1 MNIEG
6 NGAPSKST
14 VGAIGDQYT
23 DSLTGTVYECAYIV
37 RTEKYNSSDV
47 EYIWKKV
54 IEEDKDSGGSGSS
67 INIQTAKVG
76 QTIVVKS
83 VDAAGKP
90 TAWYSKSIE
99 KAISSGGATISMS
112 FDVSAWDDDF
122 AEAGI
127 SAGVHVAITKVTLYA

>member
-1 MNIEG
+1 MDIQG

-37 RTEKYNSSDV
+37 STEKYNSSDV

-90 TAWYSKSIE
+90 TAW
-99 KAISSGGATISMS
+99 
-112 FDVSAWDDDF
+112 
-122 AEAGI
+122 EAKDI
-127 SAGVHVAITKVTLYA
+127 PTDEHINELIDMALGVVENGTY